1 MIKDSIFSTLPYYF
15 RKNDSYK
22 NQNGEG
28 LLQRFLGVI
37 GEYFDYLFSL
47 AQSVM
52 GAGSDTGL
60 INPVTTEEQYLEYI
74 AEYVGNPPI
83 LYKDEEGMLM
93 YRHMLKYIVTLYH
106 WKGTEKF
113 YKALFGFYGLGV
125 EIEEEIP
132 DHNTSVNRY
141 DYGEGGSV
149 LNYDYEDLR
158 YDEYEPC
165 LPCSV
170 ANVYIIGLDIRGDL
184 DNEELIMRI
193 VKILDLYRPINTI
206 FNVFIV
212 NRRRRYILGEKDMV
226 LLVSMEEDLLKDEN
240 DLVIRVQDAVA
251 IGVDNNSVLDVSDSR
266 EN

>member
-47 AQSVM
+47 AQGVM
-52 GAGSDTGL
+52 GTGSDTGL
-60 INPVTTEEQYLEYI
+60 INPITTEEQYLEYI

-83 LYKDEEGMLM
+83 LYKDEEGMVM
-93 YRHMLKYIVTLYH
+93 YRQMLKYIVTLYH

-113 YKALFGFYGLGV
+113 YKALFGFYGLGI
-125 EIEEEIP
+125 EIEEDTP
-132 DHNTSVNRY
+132 DPGSAFNRY

-193 VKILDLYRPINTI
+193 VRILDLYRPINTI
-206 FNVFIV
+206 FNTYIV
-212 NRRRRYILGEKDMV
+212 NRINRRYVLGTENYDGLGTEDGNLLLQREK
-226 LLVSMEEDLLKDEN
+226 
-240 DLVIRVQDAVA
+240 
-251 IGVDNNSVLDVSDSR
+251 
-266 EN
+266 

>member
-1 MIKDSIFSTLPYYF
+1 MTATTLVGFAFNNPDLTNNYHAP
-15 RKNDSYK
+15 KW
-22 NQNGEG
+22 G
-28 LLQRFLGVI
+28 LLV
-37 GEYFDYLFSL
+37 S
-47 AQSVM
+47 
-52 GAGSDTGL
+52 
-60 INPVTTEEQYLEYI
+60 
-74 AEYVGNPPI
+74 
-83 LYKDEEGMLM
+83 
-93 YRHMLKYIVTLYH
+93 
-106 WKGTEKF
+106 
-113 YKALFGFYGLGV
+113 
-125 EIEEEIP
+125 P
-132 DHNTSVNRY
+132 D
-141 DYGEGGSV
+141 
-149 LNYDYEDLR
+149 DLR

-212 NRRRRYILGEKDMV
+212 NRRYRYILGEKDMV

>member
-1 MIKDSIFSTLPYYF
+1 
-15 RKNDSYK
+15 
-22 NQNGEG
+22 
-28 LLQRFLGVI
+28 
-37 GEYFDYLFSL
+37 
-47 AQSVM
+47 M

-60 INPVTTEEQYLEYI
+60 INPITTEKQYLEYI

-83 LYKDEEGMLM
+83 LYKDEEGMVM
-93 YRHMLKYIVTLYH
+93 YRQMLKYIVTLYH

-113 YKALFGFYGLGV
+113 YKALFGFYGLGI
-125 EIEEEIP
+125 EIEEDTP
-132 DHNTSVNRY
+132 GPGSAFNRY

>member
-60 INPVTTEEQYLEYI
+60 INPITTEEQYLEYI

-83 LYKDEEGMLM
+83 LYKDEEGMIM
-93 YRHMLKYIVTLYH
+93 YRQMLKYIVTLYH

-113 YKALFGFYGLGV
+113 YKALFGFYGLGI
-125 EIEEEIP
+125 EIEEDTP
-132 DHNTSVNRY
+132 DPSSAFNRY
-141 DYGEGGSV
+141 DYGEGGSA
-149 LNYDYEDLR
+149 LNYDYDDLR

-170 ANVYIIGLDIRGDL
+170 ANVYIVGLDIRGGL

-206 FNVFIV
+206 FNIYMVKGIYV
-212 NRRRRYILGEKDMV
+212 LGT
-226 LLVSMEEDLLKDEN
+226 EDLIP
-240 DLVIRVQDAVA
+240 VSTS
-251 IGVDNNSVLDVSDSR
+251 DNKSILIKYNIVKL
-266 EN
+266 NN